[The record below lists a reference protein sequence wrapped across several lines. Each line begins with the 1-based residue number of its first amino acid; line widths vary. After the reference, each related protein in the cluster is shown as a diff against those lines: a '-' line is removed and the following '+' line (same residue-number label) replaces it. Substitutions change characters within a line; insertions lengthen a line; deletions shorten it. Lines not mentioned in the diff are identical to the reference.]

1 MTPAEV
7 ATHLCV
13 REFMELCAKVDE
25 LSPPAKNRH
34 FDVLMITKHPNQI
47 HVEIVADN
55 DRGALLVIR
64 RVDRIAEAA

>member
-25 LSPPAKNRH
+25 LCPPAKNRH
-34 FDVLMITKHPNQI
+34 FDVLMITKGTI
-47 HVEIVADN
+47 
-55 DRGALLVIR
+55 
-64 RVDRIAEAA
+64 